1 MHPRQALPPHVCEF
15 HNPFPRR
22 DVGYL
27 LARPPPFLFA
37 QSFRQLQVNIGAV
50 SRSDGEM
57 YRRSQPLQ
65 FALRAHRTHQVGS
78 LGQEYS
84 AYADRI
90 VADSVSGAT
99 VEFIFEQNY
108 KAGETNGV
116 ASHLVTFKA

>member
-1 MHPRQALPPHVCEF
+1 MWDTSLLGRLRSYS
-15 HNPFPRR
+15 HNPSVNFKSIS
-22 DVGYL
+22 
-27 LARPPPFLFA
+27 A
-37 QSFRQLQVNIGAV
+37 QSLGQMVRCIAALSPCN
-50 SRSDGEM
+50 
-57 YRRSQPLQ
+57 
-65 FALRAHRTHQVGS
+65 FALRAHRSHQVGS

-108 KAGETNGV
+108 KAGETNSV